1 MPFMPKYLNFGIVRN
16 TYSLHKKW
24 SLQSRVSSVNVTF
37 TEEILDRKLH
47 FLCSDSCYYLMS
59 NLNAVPKVLIKTYLL
74 TGSSTKLCYYVM
86 TRLLILTRTPFLAFS
101 EGQHYNATFLFPLE
115 TPKNR
120 KVFRNFQG
128 VEKGC
133 ISNDWVKYFIDTF
146 ESCF

>member
-1 MPFMPKYLNFGIVRN
+1 MPFVPKYLNFGIVRN

-24 SLQSRVSSVNVTF
+24 SFPLIVSSVNVTF
-37 TEEILDRKLH
+37 TEEILDGKLH
-47 FLCSDSCYYLMS
+47 FLCSDSSYYLMS

-86 TRLLILTRTPFLAFS
+86 ARLLILTITPYLTFS

-120 KVFRNFQG
+120 KVFRYFQG
-128 VEKGC
+128 
-133 ISNDWVKYFIDTF
+133 
-146 ESCF
+146 

>member
-1 MPFMPKYLNFGIVRN
+1 
-16 TYSLHKKW
+16 
-24 SLQSRVSSVNVTF
+24 
-37 TEEILDRKLH
+37 
-47 FLCSDSCYYLMS
+47 MS

-86 TRLLILTRTPFLAFS
+86 ARLLILTITPYLTFS

-115 TPKNR
+115 TPENR
-120 KVFRNFQG
+120 KVFRYFQG
-128 VEKGC
+128 VEKWC